1 MTLSECLIYFIVYS
15 FLGWAYESL
24 YYSFQLKKLVNA
36 GFLRGCI
43 CPIYG
48 LACIGNILLLSNIEN
63 NFVVFFVSMT
73 VISSIEYVVSFGL
86 EKVFGKRWWDY
97 SKWPMN
103 INGRISLITS
113 VSFGIMSL
121 IQLRLIH
128 PPLSE
133 LIWSMSDKM
142 TQAIILIFVTAVF
155 LDLALTIR
163 AMEKNDEEE
172 DKLWF
177 VNEELPVM
185 KANEKLSN
193 QARSQARK
201 VSERCDDVK
210 ERIKTRIG
218 K

>member
-1 MTLSECLIYFIVYS
+1 MTLSECFIYFIVYS

-48 LACIGNILLLSNIEN
+48 IACVGNILLLSNTES
-63 NFVVFFVSMT
+63 NFVVFCISMT
-73 VISSIEYVVSFGL
+73 VISSIEYVVSFVL

-103 INGRISLITS
+103 INGRISVLTS
-113 VSFGIMSL
+113 VSFGVMSL
-121 IQLRLIH
+121 IQLKLIH
-128 PPLSE
+128 PPLSQ
-133 LIWSMSDKM
+133 LILTLSEK
-142 TQAIILIFVTAVF
+142 TIQTVILFFVTALF
-155 LDLALTIR
+155 LDLAFTIR
-163 AMEKNDEEE
+163 ALEKNDEEE
-172 DKLWF
+172 DKLWY
-177 VNEELPVM
+177 VSEELPVM
-185 KANEKLSN
+185 KANEKLSH

-201 VSERCDDVK
+201 VSEHCDDVK
-210 ERIKTRIG
+210 ERIRTRIG